1 MDLPMIFS
9 LQKNRKVSS
18 ISWRIKQS
26 AFKGVQHHSPKKTD
40 GVSRCEDAVAF
51 RFRSNTVERNAA
63 GFNQA
68 PSKPP
73 FRRFHL
79 QKEKNMSKPT
89 HIAYVVNKV
98 TKNGKE
104 QT

>member
-1 MDLPMIFS
+1 MPPLPKFQSRTAVGLPVIFS
-9 LQKNRKVSS
+9 LQKNRKLSS

-26 AFKGVQHHSPKKTD
+26 AFKGVQQHSPKKTD
-40 GVSRCEDAVAF
+40 GVSPCEDAVAF

-73 FRRFHL
+73 FRRFHYRRRR
-79 QKEKNMSKPT
+79 T
-89 HIAYVVNKV
+89 
-98 TKNGKE
+98 
-104 QT
+104 